1 MKRITAMILVLVL
14 IMGMAGCGA
23 QQPAQDVSVNSED
36 SAYTFT
42 DDLKR
47 EVTVRAPQR
56 VAVLL
61 GSYADVWILA
71 GGGICAAPDDA
82 WEDYDFDLPKE
93 TVNLGATKSLS
104 LELLLG
110 CEPDFVIASSNSKQ
124 HVEWKE
130 TLESAG
136 IPTAYF
142 DVSDFEDY
150 LRMLK
155 ICTDITGK
163 KENYEKYGAELESKI
178 NEIVKNN
185 ADRPEQKVLLLR
197 ASAAKVRAKNNHNNV
212 MGEMLEQFNCKNI
225 ADSDST
231 LLDDLNIE
239 NIRLEDPEIIFVV
252 EVGDDTDGVRKSIE
266 TLFTENP
273 LWQELSAVKN
283 NRVYF
288 MDKHL
293 FNMKPN
299 ARWAQAY
306 ETLEM
311 ILNEEK

>member
-1 MKRITAMILVLVL
+1 MKRIAAILLALALVFC
-14 IMGMAGCGA
+14 MAGCGGEK
-23 QQPAQDVSVNSED
+23 PASDKAGQD
-36 SAYTFT
+36 YTFT
-42 DDLKR
+42 DDLGR
-47 EVTVRAPQR
+47 EVSLRRPER

-61 GSYADVWILA
+61 GSYADVWMLA
-71 GGGICAAPDDA
+71 GGKVCATPDDA
-82 WEDYDFDLPKE
+82 WQDYDFSLPE
-93 TVNLGATKSLS
+93 DTVNLGGTKSLS

-110 CEPDFVIASSNSKQ
+110 SAPDLVIASSNSTQ

-130 TLESAG
+130 TLEAAG

-155 ICTDITGK
+155 ICTDLTGK
-163 KENYEKYGAELESKI
+163 PENYEKYGQAQETKI
-178 NEIVKNN
+178 SEILKNN
-185 ADRPEQKVLLLR
+185 QDRPEQKVLLLR
-197 ASAAKVRAKNNHNNV
+197 ASAAKVRAKNNRQNV
-212 MGEMLEQFNCKNI
+212 MGEMLEQFHCKNI
-225 ADSDST
+225 ADHDST

-239 NIRLEDPEIIFVV
+239 SIRLEDPEMIFVV
-252 EVGDDTDGVRKSIE
+252 EVGDDAEGVRKSIE
-266 TLFTENP
+266 TLFRENP

-306 ETLEM
+306 EELET
-311 ILNEEK
+311 ILNENK